1 IAFLEVYH
9 QDRTHA
15 PHAPCAKEAFM
26 TTMTVQLRSIPD
38 TKAALGW
45 AGGHTIVVDRPDG
58 KAGGLGLG
66 FNGRQLLGLA
76 IGGCFCNDL
85 QYVAHDMG
93 ILLASVHSGADNL
106 AVVGLE
112 RDNASTKFFAPLLFR
127 PICIPASRGPI
138 SPDRPQRHTCSA
150 GNPSAPRR
158 GHLSSASRH
167 KAAGIRPTPSTKLR

>member
-1 IAFLEVYH
+1 
-9 QDRTHA
+9 
-15 PHAPCAKEAFM
+15 M

-66 FNGRQLLGLA
+66 FNGGQLLGLA

-93 ILLASVHSGADNL
+93 ILLASVQVAVSVTFEGTPMFAKEATMQVAATPVDQSADID
-106 AVVGLE
+106 AVIA
-112 RDNASTKFFAPLLFR
+112 RAKD
-127 PICIPASRGPI
+127 I
-138 SPDRPQRHTCSA
+138 SSVS
-150 GNPSAPRR
+150 NSLRR
-158 GHLSSASRH
+158 GIPVQIISQSPA
-167 KAAGIRPTPSTKLR
+167 